1 MWIAYALVVH
11 VLLLGSIFVI
21 YFRSPVIT
29 GLTPQKHPLYYGLEA
44 PANRLVLI
52 VTDGFR
58 ADSFF
63 EENCR
68 YVPHLREIFLREG
81 LVGISR
87 TRVPTETRP
96 GHITLIAGLYED
108 PSAVLRGWKKN
119 PIDFDTVF
127 NRSAQTYAW
136 GAEDVI
142 SVFSHLS
149 GSGKMHFRFY
159 DHELDFSPGY
169 DAYEQDEWVFKRVR
183 FLLQRKGESLQHTK
197 NVVFF
202 LHLLGLDTAGHVHK
216 PGAPKF
222 RQTVDKTEK
231 GVYEIYKEFER
242 VFPDKR
248 TAYLMTADHGMTDS
262 GAHGAGSPHE
272 TDTPFILWGAG
283 VSRSAPNPGGRTF
296 MPNNEGPAMP
306 MYELEQA
313 QLTPLMSALVGL
325 PPPMN
330 NFGTLPVGYMN
341 VSKEYEAMSA
351 HLNALQLLEQYA
363 ALQKQHKKGF
373 FAGVLSEFEVLPSD
387 AIKTYQEGILKLHK
401 EREYLHSIAKSQVIM
416 SQALEGI
423 DYYHGYYRRVLL
435 LSTTSTFL
443 GWIFYL
449 YRLLSRNRSS
459 KVELI
464 LERNTKLVRVSLGSY
479 VILLVI
485 CLLSQRTPMDIS
497 FYLLLP
503 NFVWLKALQPW
514 NLNFSTS
521 PASAYSVPV
530 LQTTIWQLILII
542 ACAELMVFT
551 FFERRLISLGFFVF
565 ACYNGWSSFPPKSR
579 EFFSWLALV
588 LILACFPLLPLSVG
602 YQNGYLLAAGVI
614 TILINSL
621 WNTRAR
627 LSYKNH
633 TKYCNALMLL
643 QTIVCAY
650 LHSIGRKTSISIKLC
665 SWMFLIYAFTS
676 IVMSKEP
683 RLEQRLAQIGFNL
696 GSLYATLCTSY
707 EAVFVQ
713 LLALELGLSLRAQ
726 NAQAERSVLRLAF
739 TLLLYTFFSL
749 FGSGNIASISS
760 FDPNIA
766 RCYLSHFAPF
776 VIMGLVL
783 LKLLVPVIL
792 VMAVVYA
799 QSEFVRQ
806 HEEQI
811 FICLLLICDVM
822 GLNFLFL
829 VRNQGSWLDIGT
841 SISHFVIMEV
851 TTLVILLLFYTA
863 KQLLRVI
870 PWEEMDIKKLPLRL
884 IHWDVISAKHQ

>member
-1 MWIAYALVVH
+1 MWIPYALVVH

-29 GLTPQKHPLYYGLEA
+29 GLTPQKRPLFYGLEP

-52 VTDGFR
+52 VLDGFR

-81 LVGISR
+81 MVGVSR

-108 PSAVLRGWKKN
+108 PSAVLRGWKRN

-127 NRSAQTYAW
+127 NRSSQTYAW
-136 GAEDVI
+136 GAEDVLH
-142 SVFSHLS
+142 VFSKIS
-149 GSGKMHFRFY
+149 KGENMHFRSYF
-159 DHELDFSPGY
+159 DDLDFSPGY
-169 DAYEQDEWVFKRVR
+169 NAYELDEWVFKRVKL
-183 FLLQRKGESLQHTK
+183 LLQDKSESLQQSK

-202 LHLLGLDTAGHVHK
+202 LHLLGLDTSGHVHK
-216 PGAPKF
+216 PGSPKF
-222 RQTVDKTEK
+222 RETVDKTEK
-231 GVYEIYKEFER
+231 GVYEIYQEFER

-248 TAYLMTADHGMTDS
+248 TAYLLTADHGMTDS
-262 GAHGAGSPHE
+262 GAHGAGSLHE
-272 TDTPFILWGAG
+272 TDTPFVLWGAG
-283 VSRSAPNPGGRTF
+283 VARTAPNPGGRTF

-325 PPPMN
+325 APPMN
-330 NFGTLPVGYMN
+330 NFGTLPIGYMN
-341 VSKEYEAMSA
+341 VSKEYEAIA
-351 HLNALQLLEQYA
+351 NYLNALQLLEQYV
-363 ALQKQHKKGF
+363 ALQEVHKKGM
-373 FAGVLSEFEVLPSD
+373 FAMVLSEFNVLSTE
-387 AIKTYQEGILKLHK
+387 AIKSYKDSIVKLQK
-401 EREYLHSIAKSQVIM
+401 NREYTKALARSQVIM
-416 SQALEGI
+416 AQALDGI
-423 DYYHGYYRRVLL
+423 DYYHGYYRRALL
-435 LSTTSTFL
+435 LCTTSTFL

-449 YRLLSRNRSS
+449 YRLLTRNRAG

-464 LERNTKLVRVSLGSY
+464 LERSTKTVRTSLGTS
-479 VILLVI
+479 VVLLVLF
-485 CLLSQRTPMDIS
+485 LLGQGTPLDIS

-503 NFVWLKALQPW
+503 FFVWLKALQPW
-514 NLNFSTS
+514 NLCFSSS
-521 PASAYSVPV
+521 PASAYSAPA
-530 LQTTIWQLILII
+530 LKTTMWQLILII

-551 FFERRLISLGFFVF
+551 FFERRLISLSFFVF
-565 ACYNGWSSFPPKSR
+565 ACYNGWSNFEPKSR
-579 EFFSWLALV
+579 DFFTWLTLV
-588 LILACFPLLPLSVG
+588 VVLAFFPLLPLSVG
-602 YQNGYLLAAGVI
+602 YQNGYLLGAGVI
-614 TILINSL
+614 VILLNSL
-621 WNTRAR
+621 WKTRTR
-627 LSYKNH
+627 LSYSNH
-633 TKYCNALMLL
+633 TKFFNALILL
-643 QTIVCAY
+643 QTILCAY
-650 LHSIGRKTSISIKLC
+650 LHSHGRNIPLPLNVTS
-665 SWMFLIYAFTS
+665 WVFLVYAFAS
-676 IVMSKEP
+676 VVLSKES
-683 RLEQRLAQIGFNL
+683 RLELRLAQIGFNL

-713 LLALELGLSLRAQ
+713 LLTLELSISLSAQ
-726 NAQAERSVLRLAF
+726 NAQAEKSVLRLAF

-783 LKLLVPVIL
+783 LKLLVPVVLI
-792 VMAVVYA
+792 MSVVYA

-851 TTLVILLLFYTA
+851 TTLVILVLFYAA
-863 KQLLRVI
+863 KQLLLVL
-870 PWEEMDIKKLPLRL
+870 PWEEINIRSLPLRL
-884 IHWDVISAKHQ
+884 IHWEVISAKNH

>member
-29 GLTPQKHPLYYGLEA
+29 GLTPQKRLLHYGLEP

-81 LVGISR
+81 VVGVSR

-108 PSAVLRGWKKN
+108 PSAVLRGWKSN

-127 NRSAQTYAW
+127 NRSSQTYAW
-136 GAEDVI
+136 GANDVI
-142 SVFSHLS
+142 NVFSHVSNGGL
-149 GSGKMHFRFY
+149 MHLRFY
-159 DHELDFSPGY
+159 NHDLDFSPGY
-169 DAYEQDEWVFKRVR
+169 DAYEQDEWVFKRVKL
-183 FLLQRKGESLQHTK
+183 LLQRKSEALQRAKH
-197 NVVFF
+197 VVFF

-222 RQTVDKTEK
+222 RQTLDKTEK
-231 GVYEIYKEFER
+231 GVYEIYQEFER
-242 VFPDKR
+242 MFPDKR

-262 GAHGAGSPHE
+262 GSHGAGSPHE
-272 TDTPFILWGAG
+272 TDTPFVLWGAG
-283 VSRSAPNPGGRTF
+283 VSRMVPNPGGRTF

-306 MYELEQA
+306 LLELEQA

-325 PPPMN
+325 APPMN
-330 NFGTLPVGYMN
+330 NFGTLPMGYLN
-341 VSKEYEAMSA
+341 VSTEYEAMAA
-351 HLNALQLLEQYA
+351 HINALQLLEQYV

-373 FAGVLSEFEVLPSD
+373 FADILLEFDVLTTD
-387 AIKTYQEGILKLHK
+387 AITAYKDTILQLQKN
-401 EREYLHSIAKSQVIM
+401 REYSLCIVRSQVIM

-443 GWIFYL
+443 GWMFYI
-449 YRLLSRNRSS
+449 YRLLSRNRAS
-459 KVELI
+459 KVELV
-464 LERNTKLVRVSLGSY
+464 LERSNKIVRMSLGSS
-479 VILLVI
+479 VIVLVI
-485 CLLSQRTPMDIS
+485 CLLSQRTPLDIS

-514 NLNFSTS
+514 NINFSSS
-521 PASAYSVPV
+521 PASAYSVPA
-530 LQTTIWQLILII
+530 LQTSMGQLILLI

-551 FFERRLISLGFFVF
+551 FFERRLIALCFFVF
-565 ACYNGWSSFPPKSR
+565 ACYNSWGNFQTKSR
-579 EFFSWLALV
+579 DFLFWLALV
-588 LILACFPLLPLSVG
+588 LILSCFPLLPLSVG
-602 YQNGYLLAAGVI
+602 YQNGYLLGAGVVV
-614 TILINSL
+614 ILTNSF
-621 WNTRAR
+621 WNSKSR
-627 LSYKNH
+627 LSYRNH
-633 TKYCNALMLL
+633 TKYSNVLILL
-643 QTIVCAY
+643 QTILCAY
-650 LHSIGRKTSISIKLC
+650 LHSNGINIPIPLKLV
-665 SWMFLIYAFTS
+665 SWLYLVYAFAS
-676 IVMSKEP
+676 IVLSKEP
-683 RLEQRLAQIGFNL
+683 RLDLRLAQIGFNF

-713 LLALELGLSLRAQ
+713 LLTIELNFSLRAQ
-726 NAQAERSVLRLAF
+726 SARAERSVLRLAF

-783 LKLLVPVIL
+783 LKLLVPVVLI
-792 VMAVVYA
+792 MSVVYA

-870 PWEEMDIKKLPLRL
+870 PWEEIDFKRLPLRL
-884 IHWDVISAKHQ
+884 IHWDVISAKHH

>member
-1 MWIAYALVVH
+1 MWIAYALGVH

-29 GLTPQKHPLYYGLEA
+29 GLTPQKRPIVYGLEA
-44 PANRLVLI
+44 PASRLVLI

-68 YVPHLREIFLREG
+68 YVPHLSKIFTREG
-81 LVGISR
+81 VVGVSR

-127 NRSAQTYAW
+127 NRSSQTYAW
-136 GAEDVI
+136 GADDVLD
-142 SVFSHLS
+142 VFSHLPK
-149 GSGKMHFRFY
+149 GWTHFRSY
-159 DHELDFSPGY
+159 TELDFSPGY
-169 DAYEQDEWVFKRVR
+169 DTYEQDEWVFKRVK
-183 FLLQRKGESLQHTK
+183 LLIQRKREALERASH
-197 NVVFF
+197 VVFF

-216 PGAPKF
+216 PGSPKF
-222 RQTVDKTEK
+222 LQNVAKTER
-231 GVYEIYKEFER
+231 GIYEIYQEFER

-248 TAYLMTADHGMTDS
+248 TAYLLTADHGMTDS

-272 TDTPFILWGAG
+272 TDTPFVLWGAG
-283 VSRSAPNPGGRTF
+283 VYRTVPNPGGRTF

-306 MYELEQA
+306 LHELEQA

-341 VSKEYEAMSA
+341 VSREYEAMA
-351 HLNALQLLEQYA
+351 CHLNALQLLEQYE
-363 ALQKQHKKGF
+363 ALLKQHRKGF
-373 FAGVLSEFEVLPSD
+373 FAEVLSEFD
-387 AIKTYQEGILKLHK
+387 ALSADVIKGYKDDFLQLKK
-401 EREYLHSIAKSQVIM
+401 KREYSLAMAKSQAVM
-416 SQALEGI
+416 VQALEGI
-423 DYYHGYYRRVLL
+423 DYYHGYYRRALL

-443 GWIFYL
+443 AWMFYL
-449 YRLLSRNRSS
+449 YRLLSRNRAG

-464 LERNTKLVRVSLGSY
+464 LERSPKLVRLSLGSS

-485 CLLSQRTPMDIS
+485 CLLSQRTPLDIS

-503 NFVWLKALQPW
+503 LFVWLKALQPW
-514 NLNFSTS
+514 SHNF
-521 PASAYSVPV
+521 ASSLAAAYSVPA
-530 LQTTIWQLILII
+530 LQTTMWQLLLII

-551 FFERRLISLGFFVF
+551 FFERRLISLCFLAF
-565 ACYNGWSSFPPKSR
+565 ACYNGWGNFKPKSR
-579 EFFSWLALV
+579 EFYSWLALV

-602 YQNGYLLAAGVI
+602 YRNGYLLGAGVVV
-614 TILINSL
+614 ILVNSL
-621 WNTRAR
+621 WNSKTR
-627 LSYKNH
+627 LSYKTH
-633 TKYCNALMLL
+633 TKYCNALILL

-650 LHSIGRKTSISIKLC
+650 LHSNGWNIPPPLKVASWSFLVYTFASIL
-665 SWMFLIYAFTS
+665 L
-676 IVMSKEP
+676 SKDQ
-683 RLEQRLAQIGFNL
+683 RLDMRLAQIGFNL

-713 LLALELGLSLRAQ
+713 LLALELSLTLRTQ
-726 NAQAERSVLRLAF
+726 NAKAEKSALRLAF

-766 RCYLSHFAPF
+766 RCYVSHFAPF

-783 LKLLVPVIL
+783 LKLLVPVVLI
-792 VMAVVYA
+792 MSVVYA

-870 PWEEMDIKKLPLRL
+870 PWEEMDIKRLPLRL
-884 IHWDVISAKHQ
+884 IHWDVISAKHH